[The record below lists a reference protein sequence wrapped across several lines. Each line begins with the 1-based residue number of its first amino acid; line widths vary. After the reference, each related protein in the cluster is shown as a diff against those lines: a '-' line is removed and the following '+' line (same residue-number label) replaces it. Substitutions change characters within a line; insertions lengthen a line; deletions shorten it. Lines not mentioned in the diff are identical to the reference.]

1 MVFERIKDIISE
13 QFDIAAEKISMEST
27 LEELDID
34 SIDAMD
40 LIMDMEEEFDLEVP
54 DEVLEAMK
62 TVGDVISYLKEKG
75 FGKE

>member
-62 TVGDVISYLKEKG
+62 TVGDVVRFFEN
-75 FGKE
+75 E